1 MKQREKAQKLLNQFE
16 CQNDWEDEW
25 ECPINRSK
33 GLKGYKEMVEDYYEK
48 KREDMGIY
56 EEDKLNDE

>member
-1 MKQREKAQKLLNQFE
+1 MKQREKAQKLLNQFD
-16 CQNDWEDEW
+16 CQIDWEDEW

-33 GLKGYKEMVEDYYEK
+33 GLKEYKEMVEDYYEK
-48 KREDMGIY
+48 KREDMKIY